1 MPVSTNRA
9 RNFDSSVT
17 RFCNFFE
24 QKQGLVE
31 KLKHRN
37 KINHLLKVSKINYY
51 TAYFRQSQGNSKKN
65 VERNK
70 KNHNVQI
77 QTKSDTK

>member
-1 MPVSTNRA
+1 MAALLVHSYIHRRQMPVSTNRV

-37 KINHLLKVSKINYY
+37 KINQLLKVSKINYY
-51 TAYFRQSQGNSKKN
+51 TAYFRQSQGNSKKKCGT
-65 VERNK
+65 E
-70 KNHNVQI
+70 
-77 QTKSDTK
+77 